1 MVDGTS
7 DVDNVEV
14 NTDDV
19 ITVLF
24 GVYVVF
30 NSVDVAFVTRYNV
43 VVAKSTVD
51 VVIFAVVVD
60 IFIVYAA
67 VDAEVIFSTTV
78 VIAAAPV
85 VVVVVVS
92 VVARGVR
99 RLAVKSSC
107 SCSCSSHIAGT
118 VEAR

>member
-78 VIAAAPV
+78 VIAAAA